1 MPHKEHQ
8 LRKVENRVLF
18 FETRLY
24 QHQYIRGMDC
34 KGLNA
39 AVTYTIYHL
48 PTYKGIRRST
58 NI

>member
-18 FETRLY
+18 FETGFY
-24 QHQYIRGMDC
+24 KHQYIRGVDC
-34 KGLNA
+34 KELNA
-39 AVTYTIYHL
+39 AITYRIYHL
-48 PTYKGIRRST
+48 PTYKGIHRST